1 MGPAEG
7 QATTLNLLGLSPQ
20 APSRLQS
27 DRGQCLFP
35 AAAGRATTLDPTDAP
50 KHLIELV
57 ERARRYP
64 ERTALIAPEGA
75 FSYDDLVKVSG
86 AAATRL
92 LAGRDDLA
100 GARLCYLVP
109 PGWDHTVVQWSI
121 WRAGGLAVP
130 LATSHPPT
138 ELGHVLDDA
147 QPEAVIVHPTLLGRV
162 EAVAAERRFPVLQTP
177 ALLAEGAAA
186 LLPCVDESRPALML
200 YTSGTTG
207 QPKGVVLSHS
217 NVRAQIE
224 SLSEAWGWQEDDH
237 IILHLPL
244 HHVHGIVNVLS
255 SALWNGA
262 TCEVLPRFR
271 AVDVWER
278 LARAD
283 ATLYMAVPTVYR
295 RLIDAW
301 DDADLDTR
309 EAWTAGA
316 RACRLMVSGSAAL
329 PVPTL
334 ERWETLTQ
342 HRLLERYGMT
352 EIGMGLSNPLKGER
366 RPGYVGTP
374 LPGVEARLVDD
385 DEQTVEDGASGHI
398 QIRGP
403 AVFSEYWRRPE
414 ETNAAFTV
422 DGWFRT
428 GDQAVVEDGAWR
440 ILGRSSVDIL
450 KTGGEKISALEI
462 EEVLRSH
469 DEVSDCAVVGIPDVD
484 WGDRVCAA
492 VVVTDQATIT
502 PEELRSFAKSRL
514 APYKVPKDVQI
525 VDGLPRNAMGK
536 VTKPAVRDLFA
547 PEDDE

>member
-1 MGPAEG
+1 VGPVEN
-7 QATTLNLLGLSPQ
+7 QNTTLNLAGLGPQ
-20 APSRLQS
+20 AHSRLRS
-27 DRGQCLFP
+27 DRGQRLFP
-35 AAAGRATTLDPTDAP
+35 VAACRTTTLDPIDAP
-50 KHLIELV
+50 THVIELV
-57 ERARRYP
+57 ERAGRYP
-64 ERTALIAPEGA
+64 DRTALLAPEGA
-75 FSYDDLVKVSG
+75 FSYDDLLRVSG

-100 GARLCYLVP
+100 GARVCYLVP
-109 PGWDHTVVQWSI
+109 PGWDHTVAQWSI

-130 LATSHPPT
+130 LATSHPPA
-138 ELGHVLDDA
+138 ELRHVLDDA
-147 QPEAVIVHPTLLGRV
+147 EPEAMIVHPTLLGRV
-162 EAVAAERRFPVLQTP
+162 EAVAAERRLPVLQTP

-186 LLPCVDESRPALML
+186 PLPRVDESRPALML

-207 QPKGVVLSHS
+207 RPKGVVLSHS

-244 HHVHGIVNVLS
+244 HHVHGIVNVLC

-271 AVDVWER
+271 AIDVWER

-301 DDADLDTR
+301 DAADLNTR

-329 PVPTL
+329 PVPTF

-352 EIGMGLSNPLKGER
+352 EIGMGLSNPLEGER

-374 LPGVEARLVDD
+374 LPQVAARLVDD
-385 DEQTVEDGASGHI
+385 DEQPVEDGASGHI

-403 AVFSEYWRRPE
+403 AIFSEYWRRPE
-414 ETNAAFTV
+414 ETNDAFTA

-469 DEVSDCAVVGIPDVD
+469 DAVSDCAVVGIPDVD
-484 WGDRVCAA
+484 WGDRVCVA
-492 VVVTDQATIT
+492 VVLTDQATIT

-514 APYKVPKDVQI
+514 APYKVPKDVQL

-547 PEDDE
+547 PENDE